1 MVQASKCDSVI
12 SSVARNLFL
21 GERRGFFLVFFVFD
35 PLCGKSRQ
43 AIGACL
49 GQTGRIVLAPSASP
63 PRRGRMKEGVI
74 AAVLLMNG
82 LVTQSASR
90 VAIEDLKYC
99 HIVPVRMLGITYVQF
114 VMKRS
119 QSPFCPRIFS
129 CRDLLAAWVAFF
141 CSSSVVA

>member
-12 SSVARNLFL
+12 SSGARNLSL

-35 PLCGKSRQ
+35 PLCGKSRE

-49 GQTGRIVLAPSASP
+49 RQTGRIVFVPSASP

-82 LVTQSASR
+82 LVTQSVSR
-90 VAIEDLKYC
+90 VAIEDLKYR
-99 HIVPVRMLGITYVQF
+99 HMVPVRMLGITHVQF

-129 CRDLLAAWVAFF
+129 CNDFLAACVALF
-141 CSSSVVA
+141 